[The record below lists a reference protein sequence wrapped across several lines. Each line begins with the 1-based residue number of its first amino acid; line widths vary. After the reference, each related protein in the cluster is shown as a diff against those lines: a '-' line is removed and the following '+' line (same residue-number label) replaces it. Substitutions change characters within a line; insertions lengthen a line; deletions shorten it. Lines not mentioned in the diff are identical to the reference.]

1 MDRWSRVV
9 LMRTANCGQR
19 IQRIAASESEVLP
32 GGATQ
37 FQIALRDYNF
47 VGATYSGMVRLSRAG
62 AKAEEAIPVTAGR
75 VPAMKSCQSHNQRNE
90 ADEILSMPRDFRA
103 RCALPVLPSTE
114 TGDDAVSFD
123 AHQGRLA
130 IWSR

>member
-19 IQRIAASESEVLP
+19 IQRIAPSESEVLP

-47 VGATYSGMVRLSRAG
+47 VGATYSGMVRLSPAG
-62 AKAEEAIPVTAGR
+62 AKAEEPIPVTAGR
-75 VPAMKSCQSHNQRNE
+75 VPAMKSS
-90 ADEILSMPRDFRA
+90 
-103 RCALPVLPSTE
+103 PVS
-114 TGDDAVSFD
+114 
-123 AHQGRLA
+123 
-130 IWSR
+130 